1 MKQTSLL
8 LIIFALALAAC
19 GGAATTPAPTPA
31 SVVVSQE
38 FVSAALDISYEGAL
52 AARNQLALGAIK
64 LDGTPNAVNAK
75 QATALLP
82 LWQALRSANQSG
94 SAQAEVTALLTQIE
108 QTMTSNQLQAIK
120 AMKLTQTEFQE
131 WAKTNGI
138 TLGSG
143 AEGGVPGGGSGLS
156 ASEKATRQAA
166 ATRAST
172 SSSGTSASTA
182 VVDAVITYLGSIK

>member
-19 GGAATTPAPTPA
+19 GGAATTPVPVAVA
-31 SVVVSQE
+31 VSQE
-38 FVSAALDISYEGAL
+38 FVSATLDTSYEGAL
-52 AARNQLALGAIK
+52 SARNQLALGAIK
-64 LDGTPNAVNAK
+64 LDGTPNAINTK

-108 QTMTSNQLQAIK
+108 QTMTPNQLQAIK
-120 AMKLTQTEFQE
+120 AMKLTQTEFQD
-131 WAKTNGI
+131 WSKANGI

-143 AEGGVPGGGSGLS
+143 AEGGVSGGGAGLS
-156 ASEKATRQAA
+156 ASEKATRQA
-166 ATRAST
+166 TRAS
-172 SSSGTSASTA
+172 SSGASASTA
-182 VVDAVITYLGSIK
+182 VVDAVIKYLGSIK

>member
-19 GGAATTPAPTPA
+19 GGTATTPAPVA
-31 SVVVSQE
+31 VSQE
-38 FVSAALDISYEGAL
+38 FVSATLDTSYDGAL
-52 AARNQLALGAIK
+52 SARNQLALGAIK
-64 LDGTPNAVNAK
+64 LDGTPNAINTK

-82 LWQALRSANQSG
+82 LWQALRSTTQSG
-94 SAQAEVTALLTQIE
+94 GNAQAEVTALLTQIE
-108 QTMTSNQLQAIK
+108 QTMTPNQLQAIK
-120 AMKLTQTEFQE
+120 AMKLTQTKFQE

-143 AEGGVPGGGSGLS
+143 AEGGVPGGGAGIS

-182 VVDAVITYLGSIK
+182 VVDAVIKYLGSIK